1 MQISEKGRFVFLWG
15 VLGWGFST
23 ALAITLF
30 DWYKNQHFDTPV
42 RIGGRFVIYM
52 ALGIPFGLCMWS
64 RRGTLVPTEMTR
76 ARTAGLMVLF
86 VGLMLGLLFVL
97 FRYL

>member
-1 MQISEKGRFVFLWG
+1 MQISEKARFVFLWG

-30 DWYKNQHFDTPV
+30 DWFKNQHFDTPV
-42 RIGGRFVIYM
+42 RIAGRFLIFM
-52 ALGIPFGLCMWS
+52 ALGIPFGLRMWS
-64 RRGTLVPTEMTR
+64 GRGTLGPRKMTR
-76 ARTAGLMVLF
+76 AHQIGRMVLF
-86 VGLMLGLLFVL
+86 VGLMFGLLFVL